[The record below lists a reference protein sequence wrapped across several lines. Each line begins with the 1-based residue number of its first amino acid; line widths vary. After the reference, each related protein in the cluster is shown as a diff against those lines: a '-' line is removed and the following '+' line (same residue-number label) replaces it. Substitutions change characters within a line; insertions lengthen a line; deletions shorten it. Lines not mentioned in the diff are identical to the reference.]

1 MTSHADLVRII
12 SMSSIA
18 PAPPAPQDM
27 APDSALESDQD
38 CLEGLGTPIV
48 VKKIDRILT
57 AAITLLPVLL
67 LGFAIWQT
75 WDREL
80 RWSDVLI
87 FVVMYVPC
95 GLGVTV
101 GFHRLLTHRSFK
113 TARWLRALFAIC
125 GTMAIEGPVIDWVT
139 FHRQH
144 HAYSDRPGDPHSPHV
159 GHGEGLRGALS
170 GLMHAHLGWL
180 FEQVQRGSKERY
192 ARDLLADP
200 VISFIDRT
208 FIFWSLLGLAIPFGL
223 GVLIGG
229 TISAGLWGLV
239 WGGAVRMFV
248 LHHVTY
254 SINSLCHF
262 FGRRRF
268 NTGDQSRNLLWL
280 APLSLGESWHNNHHA
295 FPTSAFHGM
304 RKHEL
309 DISGILIATLERLGL
324 AWDVQRIGLERQ
336 AAKVL
341 A

>member
-1 MTSHADLVRII
+1 
-12 SMSSIA
+12 MSSIA
-18 PAPPAPQDM
+18 PAAPPQEDTALAPIAESREIEDCH
-27 APDSALESDQD
+27 LE
-38 CLEGLGTPIV
+38 EGLGTPIV
-48 VKKIDRILT
+48 MKKIDRILT
-57 AAITLLPVLL
+57 ATITILPVLL
-67 LGFAIWQT
+67 LGFAVWQT
-75 WDREL
+75 WNREL
-80 RWSDVLI
+80 HWRDVLI

-113 TARWLRALFAIC
+113 TAPWLRGLFAIC
-125 GTMAIEGPVIDWVT
+125 GTMAIEGPVINWVT

-159 GHGEGLRGALS
+159 GHGEGARGAIG
-170 GLMHAHLGWL
+170 GLVHAHLGWL
-180 FEQVQRGSKERY
+180 FEQVQRGSNERY

-200 VISFIDRT
+200 VICFINRT

-223 GVLIGG
+223 GVLLGG
-229 TISAGLWGLV
+229 TLKAGLWGLV

-268 NTGDQSRNLLWL
+268 DTDDHSRNLLWL

-304 RKHEL
+304 RKHEF
-309 DISGILIATLERLGL
+309 DISGLLIATLERLGL

-336 AAKVL
+336 AAK
-341 A
+341 AIS